1 VITSLEKKMSNEN
14 RNLIFFQWAMIAVF
28 SILIILLIIQNF
40 SLKKPKTITKS
51 KEYLGMQFEY
61 ELKEKLLFK
70 TFPLEI
76 KPEEFFFNKE
86 NLVENSNGYLIML
99 FDLTVC
105 GRCLDDQLKLL
116 DTYRDIIKSKDT
128 SILGI
133 VGIIN
138 KSEESDIINRY
149 RTGTIF
155 FPVKFIN
162 VEKIYNTFGI
172 SQERFIDTPFYVYTS
187 HDFKILDIFKPEYM
201 DIRRFEKWLDIIST
215 QEMF

>member
-1 VITSLEKKMSNEN
+1 MSSENKK
-14 RNLIFFQWAMIAVF
+14 LIFFQWAMIAIF
-28 SILIILLIIQNF
+28 SILILLLIMQNL
-40 SLKKPKTITKS
+40 SLKKQKTGVKS
-51 KEYLGMQFEY
+51 AGCSGMQFESK
-61 ELKEKLLFK
+61 LKEELLFR
-70 TFPLEI
+70 TFPLST
-76 KPEEFFFNKE
+76 KTEEFFFNKE
-86 NLVENSNGYLIML
+86 NQLENINGYLIML

-116 DTYRDIIKSKDT
+116 DTYREIINSKNI

-155 FPVKFIN
+155 FPIKFID
-162 VEKIYNTFGI
+162 VEVIYNTFGI

-201 DIRRFEKWLDIIST
+201 DTRRLEKWLDIIST

>member
-1 VITSLEKKMSNEN
+1 MITSLEKKMSNEN

-105 GRCLDDQLKLL
+105 GR
-116 DTYRDIIKSKDT
+116 
-128 SILGI
+128 
-133 VGIIN
+133 
-138 KSEESDIINRY
+138 
-149 RTGTIF
+149 
-155 FPVKFIN
+155 
-162 VEKIYNTFGI
+162 
-172 SQERFIDTPFYVYTS
+172 
-187 HDFKILDIFKPEYM
+187 
-201 DIRRFEKWLDIIST
+201 
-215 QEMF
+215 